1 MSPLG
6 ARLPRDFVHNLGKY
20 LGIFLLMT
28 FAISFTSGYLGAA
41 ASIKDMCDGMRDRYN
56 IEDLY
61 LTTLYEMDDDDIEAL
76 EKKGMSVYGNFSR
89 DVPLEL
95 KGYDGDISVRVFRLR
110 GEEFDQAV
118 YNEGRAPEAS
128 GEVALDRVFC
138 QNHELSLKDTVTIA
152 GQEME
157 LVGIMVLTDY
167 TATYKS
173 SGDFMFNAV
182 SFTVAQ
188 LTDDDYERVVGDGET
203 FTYSILLDD
212 RDMSLPDRT
221 SLEEDIVDL
230 LIDRD
235 VTVTN
240 LIDAESNIGLT
251 FASSDVEGDAAMWT
265 VLLMILVVIMAFVF
279 VVLTDATIEEESPV
293 IGTLLASGYRKREL
307 ITHYLVLPTLVG
319 LAGIVVGN
327 VLGCTLLILPMK
339 TLYYGS
345 YSFPPFEYVWHWD
358 VFLMTSAVP
367 FAVLEVITL
376 LGMLRK
382 LGATPLQFLRRE
394 AGGKRPLRG
403 TLRLPGFLSYASR
416 FRIRLFLRNLSHFAT
431 LFVGIV
437 FGSFLLLMGLCL
449 IPIVDYNA
457 QLMAT
462 DVPAEHIYVLKTQ
475 LEIDATDEERVA
487 WAAAE
492 ELTTNPD
499 YDVLD
504 LEALEDLYE
513 GENGELA
520 VAIELATN
528 PDYADL
534 DLEELADL
542 LEDISKVDELEN
554 PINQTAIDGEVLA
567 QTEKLEIASLAAT
580 RRLAGGNEDLT
591 IYGIA
596 EGSRYW
602 PELDVSGG
610 AILVGEGVMQKCG
623 ARVGESF
630 TLTNRF
636 TNTTYTVMPTA
647 TCGSGTTMAVY
658 MSMDT
663 LNGLLGNDEG
673 YFNAYASDEE
683 LPLDE
688 HYLASEITP
697 DKMLS
702 VSAQIQDSM
711 GSLMDMIV
719 VMVVPIYLILIYLLT
734 KTVIDRSAR
743 SISYMKVFGYRNLEI
758 DGLYVRAITV
768 TVIAS
773 LILCLPV
780 IQAAVNVIV
789 PVLLSRFSGNFV
801 MVYPTYLMAE
811 IVAIGIGTY
820 AVVAVLHL
828 LRIRRVP
835 LALALKVQE

>member
-1 MSPLG
+1 MSPLS

-20 LGIFLLMT
+20 LGIFLLMA
-28 FAISFTSGYLGAA
+28 FSVAFTSGYLSAA

-61 LTTLYEMDDDDIEAL
+61 LTTLYEMDDEDVHAL
-76 EKKGMSVYGNFSR
+76 EAMGMSVYENFSR
-89 DVPLEL
+89 DVPMEVD
-95 KGYDGDISVRVFRLR
+95 GYDGDISVRVYRNR
-110 GEEFDQAV
+110 GEAFDQAV
-118 YNEGRAPEAS
+118 YNEGRAPEKA

-138 QNHELSLKDTVTIA
+138 QNHNLSVGDTVTIA
-152 GQEME
+152 GNEME

-188 LTDDDYERVVGDGET
+188 LTDDDYERVVGEGEI

-212 RDMSLPDRT
+212 RAMSLPDRT
-221 SLEEDIVDL
+221 ALEEDIVDL
-230 LIDRD
+230 LIDRG

-307 ITHYLVLPTLVG
+307 VVHYLVLPTLVG
-319 LAGIVVGN
+319 LAGIAVGN
-327 VLGCTLLILPMK
+327 AFGCTLLTLPMK
-339 TLYYGS
+339 SLYYGS

-358 VFLMTSAVP
+358 VFLMTSVVP
-367 FAVLEVITL
+367 FVVLEVITL

-382 LGATPLQFLRRE
+382 LGATPLEFLRHE
-394 AGGKRPLRG
+394 AGGKKPLRG
-403 TLRLPGFLSYASR
+403 TLWLPEALPYPSR

-431 LFVGIV
+431 LFVGIA

-457 QLMAT
+457 RLMAA
-462 DVPAEHIYVLKTQ
+462 DVPAEHIYVLKGQ
-475 LEIDATDEERVA
+475 LEIDATDEERAA

-492 ELTTNPD
+492 ELATNPD

-504 LEALEDLYE
+504 IDALEELSQGE
-513 GENGELA
+513 GGEMA

-534 DLEELADL
+534 DLEELSGL
-542 LEDISKVDELEN
+542 LEDLSGVDGLEN
-554 PINQTAIDGEVLA
+554 PINRTAIDDATLA
-567 QTEKLEIASLAAT
+567 QTEKLAIASLAAKRSLSDT
-580 RRLAGGNEDLT
+580 NEELT

-596 EGSRYW
+596 EESRYW
-602 PELDVSGG
+602 PELDVSDG
-610 AILVGEGVMQKCG
+610 AILIGEGVAQKCG
-623 ARVGESF
+623 AHVGEELA
-630 TLTNRF
+630 LTNRF
-636 TNTTYTVMPTA
+636 TNTTYTVVPTA
-647 TCGSGTTMAVY
+647 TCGNGTTMAIY
-658 MSMDT
+658 MSLDT
-663 LNGLLGNDEG
+663 LNDLLGNEEG
-673 YFNAYASDEE
+673 YFNAYASDMA

-688 HYLASEITP
+688 RYLASEITP

-702 VSAQIQDSM
+702 VSTQIQESM

-743 SISYMKVFGYRNLEI
+743 SISYMKVFGYHNLEI
-758 DGLYVRAITV
+758 DRLYVRAITV

-773 LILCLPV
+773 LVLCLPV
-780 IQAAVNVIV
+780 IQAAVDAIV
-789 PVLLSRFSGNFV
+789 PVLLSRFSGNFE

-835 LALALKVQE
+835 LALAMKVQE